1 MAPKLKTIYQYFKT
15 YGYTE
20 EEVDIML
27 TQLSEEDMNLITLRY
42 GNDLRNISHTSM
54 NKREHNN
61 FYNKLI
67 PKMKKILAEIKE
79 NNQQISAPT
88 ENQHDA
94 TLNGNCTTSVSSTI
108 NQSRVKVQTTIEDK
122 YFIEIL
128 EALKTPLFT
137 QLMHTLTIKETVI
150 VALKLGYINN
160 KYFSNEAIT
169 EFLGIDQQEI
179 IDTTKKALLLY
190 NDQFIQFIDAS
201 ITGNYEKSAQVTSN
215 NERPAQLV
223 KSPLKSKR
231 K

>member
-1 MAPKLKTIYQYFKT
+1 
-15 YGYTE
+15 
-20 EEVDIML
+20 
-27 TQLSEEDMNLITLRY
+27 
-42 GNDLRNISHTSM
+42 
-54 NKREHNN
+54 
-61 FYNKLI
+61 
-67 PKMKKILAEIKE
+67 MKKILAEIKE

-94 TLNGNCTTSVSSTI
+94 TLNGNCTTSVSVEEIEVQNPISVPAEKKKNCVEVDLNGSCPANVSSTI
-108 NQSRVKVQTTIEDK
+108 NQSRVKVQTTIEDE